1 MKGKALHRVLLV
13 DDNADVR
20 ALVARQLKHLG
31 YQVDATA
38 DASEFL
44 SKLASVERKYDLA
57 VVDIRLPGLT
67 GDKIISWLR
76 NSELDHVK
84 NLPVLVI
91 TGYVRDVPKDVLED
105 SLRLQVLEKPFTIR
119 DLESS
124 VRNITL
130 WSLFH

>member
-1 MKGKALHRVLLV
+1 VKGKALHRVLLV

-44 SKLASVERKYDLA
+44 GKLASVERKYDLA